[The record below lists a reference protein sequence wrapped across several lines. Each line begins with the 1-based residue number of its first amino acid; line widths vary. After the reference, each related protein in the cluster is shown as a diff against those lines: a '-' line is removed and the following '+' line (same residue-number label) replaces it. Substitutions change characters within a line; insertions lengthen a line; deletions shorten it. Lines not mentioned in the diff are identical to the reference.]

1 MYRNRYYMYVDSLNK
16 KKESKMTSIKSLINE
31 ITSKAELDDLISFIN
46 HRAESLVLSKIAVG
60 MEVFVVQKTK
70 KTLGTVTKINRT
82 KAVVELP
89 NGKYRVPL
97 SMLEVA

>member
-1 MYRNRYYMYVDSLNK
+1 M
-16 KKESKMTSIKSLINE
+16 
-31 ITSKAELDDLISFIN
+31 
-46 HRAESLVLSKIAVG
+46 VLSEIAVG
-60 MEVFVVQKTK
+60 MEVYVVQKTK

-89 NGKYRVPL
+89 NGSYRVPL